1 MKAYKGFKK
10 DMTCRGFQFEE
21 GKEYVEDTAKLC
33 KSGFH
38 ACERPLDVFNYYA
51 PADSVYHVVEL
62 GDVTEETSDDS
73 KRAGKRIKIGASLD
87 IAKLCKAQFEYVKE
101 HTTSEHTDP
110 KMATAGDSGAAT
122 AGDYGAA
129 TAGYKG
135 AATAGY
141 KGAATAGHYG
151 AATAGDSG
159 AATAGHYGAATAGN
173 KGAATARGSVTV
185 GENGCATVRGKNVKA
200 RGGLGAVL
208 TICEEAEDC
217 SISYVQ
223 SIVVDGERFNPGTWY
238 GFVNGEIS
246 EVEECTVNSAR

>member
-10 DMTCRGFQFEE
+10 DMTCRGFHFEE

-38 ACERPLDVFNYYA
+38 ACERPLDVLNYYA
-51 PADSVYHVVEL
+51 PADSVYHEVEL
-62 GDVTEETSDDS
+62 DDVTEETSSDS

-87 IAKLCKAQFEYVKE
+87 IAKLCEAQFEYVKE

-122 AGDYGAA
+122 AGNSGAA
-129 TAGYKG
+129 TAGYS
-135 AATAGY
+135 
-141 KGAATAGHYG
+141 G
-151 AATAGDSG
+151 AATAGD
-159 AATAGHYGAATAGN
+159 

-185 GENGCATVRGKNVKA
+185 GKNGCATVRGKNVKA

-217 SISYVQ
+217 SISYVK
-223 SIVVDGERFNPGTWY
+223 SIVIDGERFSPGTWY
-238 GFVNGEIS
+238 GFVNGEIAA
-246 EVEECTVNSAR
+246 V